1 MVRMMIDHVA
11 NCFITVKKYNFV
23 LTQFCFAFQEA
34 DMVTFPLSLTYARS
48 RAIDFSIPFAIDPM
62 VAMIPPPEQDSKA
75 VAIIKPFKIEV
86 GS

>member
-1 MVRMMIDHVA
+1 
-11 NCFITVKKYNFV
+11 
-23 LTQFCFAFQEA
+23 
-34 DMVTFPLSLTYARS
+34 MVTFPLSLTYARS